1 MDFTVQDGRNMVDLA
16 IQNNDSNLLE
26 VLINNNP
33 SFVNNHFSV
42 IDSDVGQS
50 KLNQFLQLLDYNVL
64 KELCLNENINI
75 CHYAQFGLMARA
87 IDKIR

>member
-42 IDSDVGQS
+42 IDSDVG
-50 KLNQFLQLLDYNVL
+50 
-64 KELCLNENINI
+64 
-75 CHYAQFGLMARA
+75 
-87 IDKIR
+87 